1 MMIRVSPLAL
11 HLTQVVLLTC
21 LLLSSFWASAAWEEL
36 SEAELETILVE
47 KFAEGKYSAKGADNC
62 LMCHRRSET
71 VMALF
76 DGVHGR
82 TSNPASP
89 MAPGQLQ
96 CEACHGPQGNHNR
109 GGKEPMITFGPDSRV
124 SASAQNS
131 VCLSCHS
138 GDDRL
143 AWHGSTHDIEEVAC
157 SSCHNVHAAQDP
169 SRDKLQA
176 QANCT
181 DCHRQQFAQMQQR
194 SSHPM
199 RTGQI
204 TCVDCHNPHGSLND
218 AMLSQVSVND
228 NCYAC
233 HAEKRGPLL
242 WEHAPV
248 SDNCAACHNPH
259 GSVNDAMLTQRPPQ
273 LCQSCHASP
282 HSGSPQFQGGN
293 SAFTAGQSCLN
304 CHNQVH
310 GSNHP
315 SGKLLQR

>member
-1 MMIRVSPLAL
+1 M
-11 HLTQVVLLTC
+11 VLIC
-21 LLLSSFWASAAWEEL
+21 LPFLSFTVSAAWEEL
-36 SEAELETILVE
+36 SEEELERILVE
-47 KFAEGKYSAKGADNC
+47 KFEAGNYSAKGADNC
-62 LMCHRRSET
+62 LMCHRRSDT

-76 DGVHGR
+76 SGVHGR
-82 TSNPASP
+82 TANPASP
-89 MAPGQLQ
+89 MAAGQLQ
-96 CEACHGPQGNHNR
+96 CEACHGPMGNHNR

-157 SSCHNVHAAQDP
+157 ASCHNVHAEHDP
-169 SRDKLQA
+169 SRDKRLA
-176 QANCT
+176 MENCT
-181 DCHRQQFAQMQQR
+181 DCHRQQLAQMHQR
-194 SSHPM
+194 SAHPM
-199 RTGQI
+199 RSGQI
-204 TCVDCHNPHGSLND
+204 TCVDCHNPHGSLNE
-218 AMLSQVSVND
+218 AMLTQISVND
-228 NCYAC
+228 NCYVC
-233 HAEKRGPLL
+233 HAEKRGPVL

-248 SDNCAACHNPH
+248 VDNCANCHNPH
-259 GSVNDAMLTQRPPQ
+259 GSVNEAMLTQRAPQ

-282 HSGSPQFQGGN
+282 HSGTPLFNSGD